1 MDLKS
6 QLMEDMKAAMKER
19 EAGKLRL
26 NVIRMVR
33 ANIKKV
39 EIDEKKELNDEDVLG
54 VLMKEVKMRQ
64 DSLEEFKK
72 ANRQDLITQAE
83 EEIKILQKYLP
94 AALGDEELKAVVAEV
109 IAAVGATSP
118 KDMGKVMPQVMA
130 KTKGRADGK
139 RINAMVKELLNH

>member
-1 MDLKS
+1 MTLKE
-6 QLMEDMKAAMKER
+6 QLTEDMKEAMKAR

-26 NVIRMVR
+26 AVIRMVR
-33 ANIKKV
+33 SSIKNI
-39 EIDEKKELNDEDVLG
+39 EINEKKDLTDEEVLA

-72 ANRQDLITQAE
+72 ADRQELIAQAE
-83 EEIKILQKYLP
+83 EEIKILQAYLP
-94 AALGDEELKAVVAEV
+94 AALSDDELKAIVAEV

-130 KTKGRADGK
+130 KAKGRADGK
-139 RINAMVKELLNH
+139 RINAMVKTLLG

>member
-1 MDLKS
+1 MTLKE
-6 QLMEDMKAAMKER
+6 QLTEDMKEAMKAR

-26 NVIRMVR
+26 AVIRMVR
-33 ANIKKV
+33 SSIKNI
-39 EIDEKKELNDEDVLG
+39 EINEKKDLNDEDVLA

-72 ANRQDLITQAE
+72 ADRQELIAQAE
-83 EEIKILQKYLP
+83 EEIKILQAYLP
-94 AALGDEELKAVVAEV
+94 AALSDDELKAIVAEV

-130 KTKGRADGK
+130 KAKGRADGK
-139 RINAMVKELLNH
+139 RINAMVKTLLG

>member
-1 MDLKS
+1 MTLKE
-6 QLMEDMKAAMKER
+6 QLTEDMKEAMKAR

-26 NVIRMVR
+26 AVIRMVR
-33 ANIKKV
+33 SSIKNI
-39 EIDEKKELNDEDVLG
+39 EINEKKDLTDEEVLA

-72 ANRQDLITQAE
+72 ANRQELIAQAE
-83 EEIKILQKYLP
+83 EEIKILQAYLP
-94 AALGDEELKAVVAEV
+94 AALSDDELKAIVAEV

-130 KTKGRADGK
+130 KAKGRADGK
-139 RINAMVKELLNH
+139 RINAMVKTLLG